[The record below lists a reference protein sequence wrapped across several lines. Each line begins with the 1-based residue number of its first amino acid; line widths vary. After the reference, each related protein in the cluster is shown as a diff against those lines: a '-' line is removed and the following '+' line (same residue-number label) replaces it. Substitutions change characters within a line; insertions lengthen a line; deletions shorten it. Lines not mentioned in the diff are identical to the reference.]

1 MRLHDALSGCLL
13 AILAI
18 AVLIAIR
25 GYPSIPGQNVG
36 PAAFPGTL
44 AVLLLGCSGLLIWR
58 GLRQNRDGGRG
69 EGLVSFG
76 PWIASPRH
84 RLNVLLVLGALL
96 FYILASDFI
105 GFIPIGI
112 IILSAMFLGFGV
124 RPVLIL
130 PVAIVATLI
139 IHTIF
144 YKLLRV
150 PLPWGLMQGMMW

>member
-18 AVLIAIR
+18 AVLIAIS

-36 PAAFPGTL
+36 PAAFPGTI

-58 GLRQNRDGGRG
+58 GLRDGRG
-69 EGLVSFG
+69 EGLVRFG

-84 RLNVLLVLGALL
+84 ALNVLLVLGSLL
-96 FYILASDFI
+96 FYILAADFI
-105 GFIPIGI
+105 GFIPIGV
-112 IILSAMFLGFGV
+112 IILSAMFFGFGV
-124 RPVLIL
+124 RPALIL
-130 PVAIVATLI
+130 PVAILSTLI